1 MNELL
6 NQSLSEKNNEDENII
21 NENNK
26 HDIKDEYGTFVSEKG
41 KSNKE
46 GIKNCCKILLMILV
60 SITVILIELVLLFIS
75 AIIFIYYKNKDQCE
89 AKLYSKIKNILY
101 IYLSMFIISIIAIIF
116 KVIESFYK
124 NKKEIMILVIYYN
137 LLEIIIFILKMI
149 NLVIVQ
155 IYYNISK
162 SWNHCGHFKNW
173 TIFWLVVTYISI
185 IFNVLEKIFS
195 LNKKN

>member
-41 KSNKE
+41 KSNNE

-75 AIIFIYYKNKDQCE
+75 AIIFIYYKNKGQCE

-101 IYLSMFIISIIAIIF
+101 IYLSMLIISIIAIIF

-149 NLVIVQ
+149 NIGKL
-155 IYYNISK
+155 
-162 SWNHCGHFKNW
+162 
-173 TIFWLVVTYISI
+173 
-185 IFNVLEKIFS
+185 
-195 LNKKN
+195 